1 VLDSRATFCPNCG
14 ATIPDPLL
22 GTSVAGK
29 YYVERRIAIGGFG
42 SIYRGT
48 ETSGRAIA
56 LKVMHRELAD
66 DASLVERFRRE
77 GRVLGSL
84 RDRHTVATYEMGQ
97 TASGLP
103 YIAMELLDGD
113 TLLATTRAANRLPW
127 ARMFAIA
134 RGVCSALAEAH
145 GLGVIHRD
153 LKPANIFVV
162 RGDVAKVLDFGIAKI
177 LSNSEMSDPN
187 ELTRMGTAV
196 GSVDYMAPEQLM
208 GGRAEP
214 RSDLYTLGVV
224 MYEAITGR
232 RPYSAAG
239 LALLTEQLSGPP
251 QPPSALVDVTPEV
264 DAIVMKCL
272 AADVDDRY
280 ASAAELAAALDDA
293 IAHFRPVPPPP
304 LPIPPAPAPMR
315 PQPVRRRSRGVLVAV
330 ILGLVI
336 VAGGLIGAFIV

>member
-1 VLDSRATFCPNCG
+1 VADSLRCTTCGTALDSRATFCPNCG
-14 ATIPDPLL
+14 ATVPDPLL

-42 SIYRGT
+42 SIYRGS

-66 DASLVERFRRE
+66 DTSLVERFRRE
-77 GRVLGSL
+77 GRVLASL

-103 YIAMELLDGD
+103 YLAMELLDGD
-113 TLLATTRAANRLPW
+113 TLLHTTRAAGGRLPW
-127 ARMFAIA
+127 PRMFTVA
-134 RGVCSALAEAH
+134 RGVCSALVEAH
-145 GLGVIHRD
+145 GLGIVHRD

-162 RGDVAKVLDFGIAKI
+162 RGDHAKVLDFGIAKI
-177 LSNSEMSDPN
+177 LSSSEMSDPN

-232 RPYSAAG
+232 RPYAAAG
-239 LALLTEQLSGPP
+239 LALLTEQLNRPP
-251 QPPSALVDVTPEV
+251 QPPSALGE
-264 DAIVMKCL
+264 
-272 AADVDDRY
+272 
-280 ASAAELAAALDDA
+280 
-293 IAHFRPVPPPP
+293 VPPVFCSSRVMVATRKPP
-304 LPIPPAPAPMR
+304 
-315 PQPVRRRSRGVLVAV
+315 
-330 ILGLVI
+330 
-336 VAGGLIGAFIV
+336 